1 MDVAPDRTGRLLDR
15 LGAAVNLRAG
25 EAPLVAWMMLHSLLN
40 GVPKTLTNSAASAI
54 FLEQHG
60 AKYLPY
66 AYMASAVIVTLIGW
80 GFLKLGKL
88 VSFASRL
95 QLVLVIL
102 FAGDLLLR
110 VGIAVLGVERASVVF
125 PVWTEIE
132 WSVFPLAYWGLAGQL
147 FNVQQGKR
155 IFTLLGL
162 GELVSSTLL
171 GFLLPQIVSWIGAT
185 NVLLVSAAG
194 TFGSLLAMR
203 KVLSL
208 AGARLSAVSEEH
220 GEEEHGEEPASDRYR
235 GYTWLL
241 FALVGFSFL
250 SAYFLDN
257 VFSSRAEARYPN
269 ADELAGFL
277 GVFWGSCNLLA
288 LVFKAGL
295 AGRLLSRYG
304 LSLGILALPLVL
316 LFGQGSAAVSGLFS
330 TATAVMFWIVVVT
343 RALDYVTRDGLDGP
357 SGLILFQPLPPAV
370 RAAAQAKAEGIIGP
384 IAGGVSGLVL
394 AFVTHVLHFTSAEIA
409 GMAATAAAGW
419 LFVAWKL
426 RHDYQFRL
434 EEALA
439 GRRLRGLTISVDDP
453 ATRAVLERGIE
464 SPRPG
469 EALYALQVIEELDSR
484 ALEPTL
490 VRLLGHPDPAVR
502 VSALLRV
509 EKRGFESVLPAVE
522 ELLAREQTAEV
533 RGAAVRVLAA
543 LGHEGR
549 TPEEI
554 DAQEDRIAQWLEHG
568 EREVR
573 DGAVVGLLR
582 SGGVGGIVAGGQRL
596 IELVRSP
603 DPADRLEAAGLLN
616 ALEMESFHRPLGAL
630 LRDPDLRVRRKALAA
645 AETHGSPRLWPL
657 LCENLTLQAV
667 RQPAARALVAA
678 GEPVLPLL
686 EQLLLAPRAGSEL
699 RVRIA
704 SICGRVGGTR
714 ASQLLLKM
722 MQTAGRAERTAVLA
736 GLAACGW
743 QAQTEPETLAVKSWL
758 EEELV
763 SVRALAAARLE
774 LAAEPKSLLGRALN
788 AEVEAARDRVLLVLA
803 LLYDS
808 RSVLRARAA
817 FARPSADERA
827 LAGELVQSLLPL
839 EARTTVGPL
848 LEELSHEELH
858 EKLSGGALQL
868 PNGPQPVARLLALL
882 DPRDRVRSE
891 WLAVCALHELGLRGA
906 SEAWDR
912 ATEFSSSDEPLL
924 RETAARVKLLLETPG
939 AERTTQGT
947 AQNLSE
953 EGPMLLTIEK
963 VMILRSVQIFAE
975 TPDSVLAEIAAI
987 LKQVEVAAGVT
998 IFNKGDTGDCL
1009 YVIGSGKV
1017 RIHDGDLTLTT
1028 LGERD
1033 IFGELA
1039 LLDAEPRS
1047 ATATA
1052 ETPTR
1057 LFRVDQ
1063 EAFYDLMADRIEVVR
1078 GILRVLCRRV
1088 RAKNLE
1094 RVQASGPGSPPM
1106 APARPAPTATG
1117 AA

>member
-1 MDVAPDRTGRLLDR
+1 MNVVPDRTGRVLDR

-25 EAPLVAWMMLHSLLN
+25 EAPLVAWMLLHSLLN

-88 VSFASRL
+88 ISFAARL

-102 FAGDLLLR
+102 FCGDVLLR
-110 VGIAVLGVERASVVF
+110 VGVAVLGVERASVVF

-132 WSVFPLAYWGLAGQL
+132 WSVFPLAYWGLAG
-147 FNVQQGKR
+147 
-155 IFTLLGL
+155 
-162 GELVSSTLL
+162 
-171 GFLLPQIVSWIGAT
+171 
-185 NVLLVSAAG
+185 
-194 TFGSLLAMR
+194 
-203 KVLSL
+203 
-208 AGARLSAVSEEH
+208 
-220 GEEEHGEEPASDRYR
+220 
-235 GYTWLL
+235 
-241 FALVGFSFL
+241 
-250 SAYFLDN
+250 
-257 VFSSRAEARYPN
+257 
-269 ADELAGFL
+269 
-277 GVFWGSCNLLA
+277 
-288 LVFKAGL
+288 
-295 AGRLLSRYG
+295 RLLSRYG
-304 LSLGILALPLVL
+304 LTLGILALPLVL

-370 RAAAQAKAEGIIGP
+370 RAGAQAKAEGIIGP
-384 IAGGVSGLVL
+384 IAGGVSGLLL

-409 GMAATAAAGW
+409 GMAAIAAAGW
-419 LFVAWKL
+419 FFVAWKL

-469 EALYALQVIEELDSR
+469 EALYALQVIEELDSS

-509 EKRGFESVLPAVE
+509 EKRGLESVLPEVE
-522 ELLAREQTAEV
+522 KLLARAGPPEPPEV

-543 LGHEGR
+543 LGHEGSS
-549 TPEEI
+549 PEEI
-554 DAQEDRIAQWLEHG
+554 DAQEDRIARWLAHG

-596 IELVRSP
+596 LELVRSP
-603 DPADRLEAAGLLN
+603 EAADRLEAAGLLM

-657 LCENLTLQAV
+657 LCENLTLHAV

-686 EQLLLAPRAGSEL
+686 EQLLAAPASRSEL

-704 SICGRVGGTR
+704 SICGRIRGTR
-714 ASQLLLKM
+714 ASNLLLKM
-722 MQTAGRAERTAVLA
+722 MQTAARTERAAVLA
-736 GLAACGW
+736 ALAACGW
-743 QAQTEPETLAVKSWL
+743 QAQSEQETLAVKSWL
-758 EEELV
+758 EEEMV

-774 LAAEPKSLLGRALN
+774 LAADAETLLGRALS
-788 AEVEAARDRVLLVLA
+788 AEVAGARDRVLLVLA

-817 FARPSADERA
+817 FGRPSADERA

-848 LEELSHEELH
+848 LEELSSEELH
-858 EKLSGGALQL
+858 EKLSGGKLQL

-891 WLAVCALHELGLRGA
+891 WLSVCTLHELGLRGA
-906 SEAWDR
+906 PEAWDR
-912 ATEFSSSDEPLL
+912 ATEFASSDDPLL

-939 AERTTQGT
+939 AERTTDFSQEG
-947 AQNLSE
+947 
-953 EGPMLLTIEK
+953 GPMLLTIEK

-987 LKQVEVAAGVT
+987 LKQVEVAAGAN

-1009 YVIGSGKV
+1009 YVIGSGRV

-1047 ATATA
+1047 ASATA
-1052 ETPTR
+1052 ELPTR

-1078 GILRVLCRRV
+1078 GILRVLCQRV
-1088 RAKNLE
+1088 RAKNVE
-1094 RVQASGPGSPPM
+1094 RVQASGPTSQPM
-1106 APARPAPTATG
+1106 APVKPAPAAG